1 MLYSIIV
8 PVYNRPDEI
17 NKLLESLAAQTVK
30 PFELVIIED
39 GSEERCDHLLDGYRS
54 SFTINYHYK
63 KNEGRCEARN
73 YGLERASGDY
83 MLFFDS
89 DVILPPFYFE
99 RLEAAMKE
107 SPCDC
112 FGGPDAADASFSD
125 MQKAVS
131 HAMTSFWT
139 TGGIRGGKVV
149 MEKFCPRTFN
159 MGMSRK
165 VYETVGG
172 FNDML
177 GEDIDLSLRIRKA
190 GFDIRLIREA
200 FVYHKRRIDFAR
212 FFKQVN
218 TFGQARIWLQ
228 LIHPGSMKAVHT
240 APALLLLMGV
250 VLLVASFF
258 CPWLLMLPLLYALLI
273 FFDSL
278 VKNHSLNVAVLSV
291 VAAVVQ
297 ITGYGSG
304 FLKAFWYK
312 MVLKQPLE
320 TKRNLINLMN
330 KDYGTE
336 NKAEH

>member
-17 NKLLESLAAQTVK
+17 QKLLESLSAQTVK

-39 GSEERCDHLLDGYRS
+39 GSKERCDHLLGHYRS
-54 SFTINYHYK
+54 FFTIHYHYK
-63 KNEGRCEARN
+63 ENEGRCEARN
-73 YGLERASGDY
+73 YGLQRAGGDY

-99 RLEAAMKE
+99 RLEAAMAA

-112 FGGPDAADASFSD
+112 FGGPDAADDSFSD

-131 HAMTSFWT
+131 HSMTSFWT

-159 MGMSRK
+159 MGISRK

-190 GFDIRLIREA
+190 GFDIRLIRET

-218 TFGQARIWLQ
+218 NFGQARIWLH
-228 LIHPGSMKAVHT
+228 LIHPGSMKLVHT
-240 APALLLLMGV
+240 LPALMLVAGVLLLA
-250 VLLVASFF
+250 ASLFF
-258 CPWLLMLPLLYALLI
+258 PWLLLLPLLYALLV
-273 FFDSL
+273 FFDAIVQKHTL
-278 VKNHSLNVAVLSV
+278 KVAALSV
-291 VAAVVQ
+291 VAAAVQ

-304 FLKAFWYK
+304 FLKAFWCK

-320 TKRNLINLMN
+320 TKRTLINLMN
-330 KDYGTE
+330 RG
-336 NKAEH
+336 